1 MIETISLLP
10 GITLRCCRDTRFKQG
25 CLTLQLVRPMAAE
38 ESAMN
43 ALIPAVLLRG
53 TRRHPDLRSITQRL
67 DALYGAALGP
77 MVRRVGDYLNTGIS
91 LSFMDDR
98 FALPGDR
105 VLEPMLDF
113 LREVLLDYPVENQG
127 FRADFVESEKIN
139 LISTIEAERNDKR
152 IYTMNQMMRKLCSG
166 DAFGLPRLGEKE
178 QVAAVTP
185 QGLLS
190 HYRRILSE
198 SPIELFYVGS
208 AEPRLI
214 AGKLTGIFEGLPRNV
229 LTLPPQTGLKGGET
243 GDFTQ
248 TMEVSQGKLSM
259 GFYTPI
265 TNRMPQFP
273 AMQILNTVF
282 GAGMTSKLFMQVREK
297 LSLCYSI
304 GSSYYGTKGIVV
316 VNAGVDFDKMDLTRE
331 EILRQLD
338 LCRQGKISNEELKS
352 AREALLSGLRATH
365 DSPGAIESYY
375 ATAALSGMPLTVS
388 EYAAAV
394 EAVTREDVAAA
405 AQTLQLRVSYFLRG
419 EDR

>member
-229 LTLPPQTGLKGGET
+229 LTLPPQTGLQGGEV
-243 GDFTQ
+243 GDFTE

-297 LSLCYSI
+297 MSLCYSI

-405 AQTLQLRVSYFLRG
+405 AQTLELRVSYFLRG